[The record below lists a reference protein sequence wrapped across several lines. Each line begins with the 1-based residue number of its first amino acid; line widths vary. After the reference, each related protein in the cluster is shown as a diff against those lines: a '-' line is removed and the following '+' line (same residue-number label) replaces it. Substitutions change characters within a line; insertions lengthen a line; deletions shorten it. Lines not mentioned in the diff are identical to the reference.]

1 MGGTP
6 TITDSFYFPRCLN
19 DEWKRDGYSEVYT
32 EYENEKFCVTS
43 VPSSTKDNS
52 TLLFKHEITLV
63 SRREIL
69 DNTLFFDAVAKDS
82 DMFSVDKYRSNQT
95 TFNFSGT
102 IYEFVDRINSS
113 LAYVGA
119 YNPKAKEEKDK
130 GYHVEITE
138 GYGTDDIQELS
149 FSDQYIT
156 DVLQEI
162 YNTFGLTYYWK
173 GNVCYVGK
181 YENDLTDE
189 NNIIKYGVNDA
200 LISVNEGNTNNK
212 IIDMVTGYGSSDN
225 IPFYYPNDDEFGK
238 AIYKTSLIEESQV
251 TIALSKLQKNVG
263 GDYAKTYQ
271 FCKRIGDTT
280 GIIPITQLNTPFSG
294 ASGSLV
300 VKSGESFV
308 RIKTFVINAKAG
320 TKIHEAEIKASH
332 TTIDSVT
339 IKSDTFESYIEIL
352 KKTDNKYEG
361 NRTEGNGKYND
372 VYECI
377 EPGLYLV
384 TLRESITV
392 VSKTGKSISVDDAIN
407 YSYQGSLKVDYQN
420 QSEYYWKY
428 DKGIVEYEDGG
439 IEVVAPSTTPF
450 AKSVV
455 TFETKN
461 NPSVTVYTYYEFS
474 EAIDTTTEAEAAKV
488 YISGRE
494 WIMPTDKLMPSV
506 YRNTGGAQ
514 RFYFATDNI
523 SEEYRDIYL
532 NPSTNKQYEF
542 KNKYKEGNPH
552 QGSTS
557 FDEIKPTIRD
567 IRNDVIQADG
577 LGQLF
582 GEIADVAFDSADS
595 DVKDSDGNFVH
606 QYFYIKLHKFSGE
619 FGFNLFS
626 SALEE
631 EAKIE
636 MIDCQGCPACS
647 FPIRVVWNAAKNK
660 CYNCVSVDKN
670 GNLKSLRSEA
680 NDYILSDTEA
690 QLDTLNQNT
699 LFTEVWI
706 AVQKDAST
714 LGLVM
719 PNVNGNFKPKSG
731 DKFVIT
737 GINPPKV
744 LTLAAEK
751 RLDKALIKY
760 MSENNKDKF
769 DYSVKFSRIYLAE
782 HPNFAQKL
790 NENAKVCLE
799 YNGERHEL
807 FVNNYSV
814 KRDGKILAEV
824 SVELT
829 ESVEPTQSDIK
840 QIVDSVKNSISFG
853 SSVGSN
859 KFNASTTDKLYLSKL
874 KDDTAQGLITFLK
887 GLKSQDVIKAINGMS
902 LGNGESYVNGN
913 GDAKLTDVVVDRI
926 HDKNSTPSDRVIIGA
941 QGFDFYMG
949 DDGKSHLYVD
959 YLTARTRMF
968 ASSVEIRK
976 VSYSGGTTIFSNAGS
991 QIAKVSH
998 IWDAAKEKV
1007 IAYKCYAVADDGT
1020 TKTMNWWHVGMM
1032 ALCQTFNVKAGELEK
1047 LANRYYWRMVV
1058 GVGQEKLD
1066 GKLYDYVIL
1075 SNVKEFQGNI
1085 LTIPT
1090 YSDKTLA
1097 NEQKKKLVWGNVMVE
1112 VTMDDGMQTLASLFM
1127 EQEGTD
1133 VDDNGNK
1140 IADRVFYGYDGDEP
1154 DAPAPFDVIVQVGDQ
1169 IQWKKYGNVI
1179 KLSTVTEDSAT
1190 YNAPAITMY
1199 HKLGAPHYTGSLDAN
1214 DNKVVNPFQWKIITT
1229 IISPEKVM
1237 HNTDN
1242 FQLFQGTPDNIV
1254 DPITIMYDI
1263 VPSVAYYTR
1272 HPSTQTTTPSD
1283 ITFKVSKRTGN
1294 KIETLTD
1301 AQIYAEYT
1309 LLNGS
1314 SATKLLPNKA
1324 LSDIGNLYQI
1334 TLVKLKS
1341 TIKEADHE
1349 DIVVTLD
1356 MPVLTDGVK
1365 GNPGAAGKD
1374 GKTPSVVSTTYQY
1387 AITATSAKPADSEW
1401 KSVMPDPSKYEGKF
1415 LWTKT
1420 TTTWS
1425 TGDKTDTFS
1434 CTYIGTDGAAGT
1446 SVTIKGTLGSISE
1459 LPSTGTAGDSY
1470 IIGGFL
1476 WVYAGTTTEDSNNHN
1491 GYTNVGKIKGEDGKS
1506 ATQYYIHT
1514 AWMKALDGTG
1524 FTVANPNGDAY
1535 PYVGTLVDANEK
1547 DSTNWRDYKWTYVK
1561 GDTGSKGDK
1570 GDRGI
1575 DGTDAL
1581 EVTIKNAPL
1590 VFDTNDNG
1598 VVSSSAVQTAEIWIT
1613 RDGKNV
1619 IADIKN
1625 PSITG
1630 SLNFTIGS
1638 DNAVIRKTSECLQI
1652 VLKGIGIA
1660 KESVNGNYVSK
1671 TSGYVVVSFNDGTN
1685 PFQRQIL
1692 FNVNVA
1698 RFNSSVIQTAKLYE
1712 QKYTEV
1718 SNKYDALPEEVRDKE
1733 SFTEYNS
1740 AIKQTARG
1748 ISLSVTE
1755 QAAKKRNLLSNSD
1768 FARNGGFYIYQ
1779 HLYATIERYD
1789 RHNDE
1794 NVFYSYPK
1802 DHIFYSKLMW
1812 EGSKAGEIDQGSHNI
1827 PIVIGKKYTLTCWA
1841 KVSDT
1846 SLPLTLQVYSQA
1858 AQTGNS
1864 ATASKGD
1871 LLNQEV
1877 KLDSANTWQL
1887 ISYTFVASGGY
1898 SYCSVRLYFYP
1909 PSTTRIKGYI
1919 SQPMLE
1925 QADSYNGWTLAEEDY
1940 VYRNGNMLD
1949 NTRYLNTGGNLI
1961 TVGTIYNNVKD
1972 NCSMSEASVDMV
1984 TTARR
1989 TGTLLRYKLPL
2000 EAYTDYVLS
2009 FYIRSKDL
2017 DSKQNVICTI
2027 IQDSGVFF
2035 AEALMQGEKE
2045 SVEFLSNYTSLNGN
2059 TTTSGYAS
2067 LSPIPTEWTKV
2078 SYHFSLKTKNTA
2090 QPISILAYAQNGAGT
2105 LQICQPKL
2113 EKAVTNTAWTEAK
2126 QDVAFKDK
2134 YKRAGIDLDT
2144 ETIRLSAERTIIDGD
2159 MYLKGI
2165 LIENTAEPVKSD
2177 FFPIVCDLK
2186 QNKSIAVGTYTGNEN
2201 YTTGSTMQFVLL
2213 PMIYDTPC
2221 INMNGNE
2228 TTVAGLRESGVKLTI
2243 FSKYNPMVAKWANAK
2258 RMRYRDSEKNNN
2270 NVWGGKEPYVI
2281 LHDAITVVYADPRIA
2296 FLKNYTG
2303 SGTIKP
2309 ESNGKPSYK
2318 GVNNAG
2324 YKHGCFVCNGRR
2336 GRFLLLMPGQA
2347 LHLTSS
2353 IERWDNEDVL
2363 MWYVDN
2369 ASEFVPISKNVR
2381 FYDSNYNPDLE
2392 ESVKH
2397 QYEWDNVG
2405 YSSNHDSSFPG
2416 DTLSALDNY
2425 VYEDVL
2431 FAPPQLSNDYP
2442 ADDAWG
2448 MNVVKSEV
2456 SLSIPL
2462 F

>member
-1 MGGTP
+1 MFSNLLYLKVDKLDESGKVIKTLPFPSASDQIILGTYTYEAKRMGGTP
-6 TITDSFYFPRCLN
+6 MITDSFYFPRCLN
-19 DEWKRDGYSEVYT
+19 DEWNRDGYSEVYA

-95 TFNFSGT
+95 SFSFSGT

-113 LAYVGA
+113 LAYIGV
-119 YNPKAKEEKDK
+119 YNPKAKDENSK
-130 GYHVEITE
+130 GYHVEITA
-138 GYGTDDIQELS
+138 GYGTDDIKELS

-173 GNVCYVGK
+173 GNTCYVGK
-181 YENDLTDE
+181 CENDLTDE

-200 LISVNEGNTNNK
+200 LISVNEENTNNK

-263 GDYAKTYQ
+263 GDYTKTYQ

-280 GIIPITQLNTPFSG
+280 GIIPITQLNTPFNG
-294 ASGSLV
+294 LV
-300 VKSGESFV
+300 IKSGESFV

-320 TKIHEAEIKASH
+320 TKIHEAEIKTSH
-332 TTIDSVT
+332 TTIDSVA
-339 IKSDTFESYIEIL
+339 IKSDTFESYIEVL

-361 NRTEGNGKYND
+361 NRTDWNGKYNG

-377 EPGLYLV
+377 EAGLYLV
-384 TLRESITV
+384 TLRETITV
-392 VSKTGKSISVDDAIN
+392 VSKTGRSISVDNAIN
-407 YSYQGSLKVDYQN
+407 YNYQGSLKVDYQN

-428 DKGIVEYEDGG
+428 DKGIIEYENSG
-439 IEVVAPSTTPF
+439 IEVVAPSTTSF

-455 TFETKN
+455 TFVTKN
-461 NPSVTVYTYYEFS
+461 DPSVTVYTYYEFS
-474 EAIDTTTEAEAAKV
+474 EVIDTTTEADAAKV

-494 WIMPTDKLMPSV
+494 WIMPTNKLMPSV

-514 RFYFATDNI
+514 RFYFAIENP

-532 NPSTNKQYEF
+532 NPNTNKQYEF
-542 KNKYKEGNPH
+542 KNKYKDANPH

-557 FDEIKPTIRD
+557 FDDIKPTIRD

-582 GEIADVAFDSADS
+582 GEIADVAFDSTDS
-595 DVKDSDGNFVH
+595 DVKDGDGNYVH

-626 SALEE
+626 SAFEE
-631 EAKIE
+631 GAKIE

-647 FPIRVVWNAAKNK
+647 FPIKVVWIAAKNK
-660 CYNCVSVDKN
+660 CYNCVSVDKD
-670 GNLKSLRSEA
+670 GNLKSLRTEA
-680 NDYILSDTEA
+680 NDYILSDAEA

-699 LFTEVWI
+699 MLSEVWI

-714 LGLVM
+714 LGVVM
-719 PNVNGNFKPKSG
+719 PNVNGNFKPQRG

-760 MSENNKDKF
+760 MSENNEDKF
-769 DYSVKFSRIYLAE
+769 NYTVKFSRIYLAE

-799 YNGERHEL
+799 YNGVRHEL

-824 SVELT
+824 NVELT

-840 QIVDSVKNSISFG
+840 QIIDSVKNSISFG
-853 SSVGSN
+853 TPGGSG

-874 KDDTAQGLITFLK
+874 NDDTAQGLITFLK

-902 LGNGESYVNGN
+902 LGNGENYVNGN
-913 GDAKLTDVVVDRI
+913 GDANLSDVVVDRI

-949 DDGKSHLYVD
+949 DDGKSHLFVD

-968 ASSVEIRK
+968 AASVEIRK

-991 QIAKVSH
+991 QIAKVSY
-998 IWDAAKEKV
+998 IYDAAKEKV

-1032 ALCQTFNVKAGELEK
+1032 ALCQTFNVKAVK
-1047 LANRYYWRMVV
+1047 NQDFTNRYYWRMVV

-1075 SNVKEFQGNI
+1075 SNVKEFQGNL

-1112 VTMDDGMQTLASLFM
+1112 VTMDEGMQTLASLFM

-1140 IADRVFYGYDGDEP
+1140 IADRVFYGYDGDDEP

-1169 IQWKKYGNVI
+1169 IQWKKFGNVI
-1179 KLSTVTEDSAT
+1179 KLSTSTEDSAKDND
-1190 YNAPAITMY
+1190 NAPAITMY
-1199 HKLGAPHYTGSLDAN
+1199 HKLGAPHDTGKVD
-1214 DNKVVNPFQWKIITT
+1214 DNGNKIVNPFQWKIITT

-1242 FQLFQGTPDNIV
+1242 FQLFQGTPENIV

-1263 VPSVAYYTR
+1263 VPSVAYITR
-1272 HPSTQTTTPSD
+1272 HPSTQTTTPDD
-1283 ITFKVSKRTGN
+1283 ITFSLRKRTGN
-1294 KIETLTD
+1294 KIETLDD

-1309 LLNGS
+1309 LLDGS
-1314 SATKLLPNKA
+1314 SSTKLLTNKA

-1334 TLVKLKS
+1334 TSVKLKS

-1356 MPVLTDGVK
+1356 LPVLTDGVK
-1365 GNPGAAGKD
+1365 GDQGETGAD
-1374 GKTPSVVSTTYQY
+1374 
-1387 AITATSAKPADSEW
+1387 
-1401 KSVMPDPSKYEGKF
+1401 
-1415 LWTKT
+1415 
-1420 TTTWS
+1420 
-1425 TGDKTDTFS
+1425 
-1434 CTYIGTDGAAGT
+1434 
-1446 SVTIKGTLGSISE
+1446 
-1459 LPSTGTAGDSY
+1459 
-1470 IIGGFL
+1470 
-1476 WVYAGTTTEDSNNHN
+1476 
-1491 GYTNVGKIKGEDGKS
+1491 
-1506 ATQYYIHT
+1506 
-1514 AWMKALDGTG
+1514 
-1524 FTVANPNGDAY
+1524 
-1535 PYVGTLVDANEK
+1535 
-1547 DSTNWRDYKWTYVK
+1547 
-1561 GDTGSKGDK
+1561 
-1570 GDRGI
+1570 GI
-1575 DGTDAL
+1575 DGVDGADGIDAL
-1581 EVTIKNAPL
+1581 EVTIKNAPV
-1590 VFDTNDNG
+1590 VFDTDSNG
-1598 VVSSSAVQTAEIWIT
+1598 VVNSSAIHNAEIWVT

-1625 PSITG
+1625 PSISVTD
-1630 SLNFTIGS
+1630 SLNFTVEGN
-1638 DNAVIRKTSECLQI
+1638 NAVIRKTSECLQI
-1652 VLKGIGIA
+1652 ALKGIGIA
-1660 KESVNGNYVSK
+1660 KETVNGNNVSK

-1685 PFQRQIL
+1685 MFQRQIL
-1692 FNVNVA
+1692 FNVNVSS
-1698 RFNSSVIQTAKLYE
+1698 FNSSVIQTAKLYE

-1718 SNKYDALPEEVRDKE
+1718 SNKYEALPEEVRNKK

-1740 AIKQTARG
+1740 AIKQTARE

-1755 QAAKKRNLLSNSD
+1755 EAAKKRNLLVNSD
-1768 FARNGGFYIYQ
+1768 FARDDGFYIY
-1779 HLYATIERYD
+1779 LNAYATIERFD
-1789 RHNDE
+1789 RHNNE
-1794 NVFYSYPK
+1794 NVFYSYPLNQA
-1802 DHIFYSKLMW
+1802 FYSKLMW
-1812 EGSKAGEIDQGSHNI
+1812 EGSKAGNVDRGSHNI
-1827 PIVIGKKYTLTCWA
+1827 SVVIGKKYTLSCWA

-1846 SLPLTLQVYSQA
+1846 SVPLTLQVYSQA
-1858 AQTGNS
+1858 AKKGNI

-1877 KLDSANTWQL
+1877 TLDAANVWQL
-1887 ISYTFVASGGY
+1887 ISYTFEVKGDYA
-1898 SYCSVRLYFYP
+1898 YCSVRLYFQP
-1909 PSTTRIKGYI
+1909 LSNTRIKGYI

-1925 QADSYNGWTLAEEDY
+1925 QADTYNGWTLAEEDY

-1949 NTRYLNTGGNLI
+1949 NTRYLNVGGNLAQ
-1961 TVGTIYNNVKD
+1961 VGTIVNNAKD
-1972 NCSMSEASVDMV
+1972 NCSMSEANVDLA
-1984 TTARR
+1984 TTDRR
-1989 TGTLLRYKLPL
+1989 TGTLLRCKIPL

-2009 FYIRSKDL
+2009 FYVRSKDL
-2017 DSKQNVICTI
+2017 GSKQNVICTI
-2027 IQDSGVFF
+2027 NLESGVFF
-2035 AEALMQGEKE
+2035 AEGYMQTENK
-2045 SVEFLSNYTSLNGN
+2045 SVGYISNYISLHGN
-2059 TTTSGYAS
+2059 TPTSGYMQFS
-2067 LSPIPTEWTKV
+2067 SIPQEWTKV
-2078 SYHFSLKTKNTA
+2078 CYHFSLNSKNTA
-2090 QPISILAYAQNGAGT
+2090 PPISILAYAQNGAGA

-2113 EKAVTNTAWTEAK
+2113 EKAVTNTAWTEAT
-2126 QDVAFKDK
+2126 QDAAFKDK
-2134 YKRAGIDLDT
+2134 AKRAGIDLDA

-2159 MYLKGI
+2159 LHLKGI
-2165 LIENTAEPVKSD
+2165 LVENTAEPVVTD
-2177 FFPIVCDLK
+2177 LFPIVCDLK
-2186 QNKSIAVGTYTGNEN
+2186 QNKSIAVGTYTGTES
-2201 YTTGSTMQFVLL
+2201 YSTGSEMRFVLL
-2213 PMIYDTPC
+2213 PMAYDVPC

-2258 RMRYRDSEKNNN
+2258 RTRYRDSEKSNN
-2270 NVWGGKEPYVI
+2270 NVWGDKEPYVI

-2309 ESNGKPSYK
+2309 ESDGTPSYK

-2353 IERWDNEDVL
+2353 IERWGNDDVL

-2381 FYDSNYNPDLE
+2381 FYDSNYNPDLD

-2405 YSSNHDSSFPG
+2405 YSPNHDSSFPG

-2442 ADDAWG
+2442 ADDALG
-2448 MNVVKSEV
+2448 INVVKSKV

>member
-19 DEWKRDGYSEVYT
+19 DEWKRDGYSEVYV

-69 DNTLFFDAVAKDS
+69 DNTLFFDAVAKDR

-173 GNVCYVGK
+173 GNICYVGK

-189 NNIIKYGVNDA
+189 NNVIKYGVNDA
-200 LISVNEGNTNNK
+200 LISVNEENTNNK

-238 AIYKTSLIEESQV
+238 AIYTTSGINESQV
-251 TIALSKLQKNVG
+251 AITLSKLQKNVG
-263 GDYAKTYQ
+263 GDYTKTYQ
-271 FCKRIGDTT
+271 FCKRTGDTI
-280 GIIPITQLNTPFSG
+280 GVIPIVQLNTPFSG

-339 IKSDTFESYIEIL
+339 IKSDTFESYIEVL

-361 NRTEGNGKYND
+361 NRTDWNGKYNG

-557 FDEIKPTIRD
+557 FDDIKPTIRE

-595 DVKDSDGNFVH
+595 DVKDSYGNFVH

-626 SALEE
+626 SALKE

-799 YNGERHEL
+799 YNGERHEQ

-853 SSVGSN
+853 LLEGLN
-859 KFNASTTDKLYLSKL
+859 RFNASITDKLYLSKL

-887 GLKSQDVIKAINGMS
+887 GLKSQDVIKAVNGMS
-902 LGNGESYVNGN
+902 LGYGENYVRGN

-991 QIAKVSH
+991 QIAKVSY
-998 IWDAAKEKV
+998 IYDAAREKV

-1032 ALCQTFNVKAGELEK
+1032 ALCQTFNVKAGESEN

-1075 SNVKEFQGNI
+1075 SNVKEFQGNL

-1112 VTMDDGMQTLASLFM
+1112 VTMDKGMQTLASLFQ
-1127 EQEGTD
+1127 EQEGKD
-1133 VDDNGNK
+1133 VDDNGIK
-1140 IADRVFYGYDGDEP
+1140 IADRIFYGYDGEEP
-1154 DAPAPFDVIVQVGDQ
+1154 DVPAPYDVIVQVGDQ
-1169 IQWKKYGNVI
+1169 IQWKKFGNVI
-1179 KLSTVTEDSAT
+1179 KLSTSTEDNAT
-1190 YNAPAITMY
+1190 DTDTAPAITMY
-1199 HKLGAPHYTGSLDAN
+1199 HKLGAPHDTGNLDA
-1214 DNKVVNPFQWKIITT
+1214 DGNKINPYQWKIITT

-1283 ITFKVSKRTGN
+1283 ITFSLRKRTGN
-1294 KIETLTD
+1294 KIETLDD

-1309 LLNGS
+1309 LLDGS

-1334 TLVKLKS
+1334 TSVKLKS

-1356 MPVLTDGVK
+1356 LPVLTDGVK
-1365 GNPGAAGKD
+1365 GDQGAAGKD
-1374 GKTPSVVSTTYQY
+1374 GINGTN
-1387 AITATSAKPADSEW
+1387 
-1401 KSVMPDPSKYEGKF
+1401 GK
-1415 LWTKT
+1415 
-1420 TTTWS
+1420 
-1425 TGDKTDTFS
+1425 D
-1434 CTYIGTDGAAGT
+1434 
-1446 SVTIKGTLGSISE
+1446 
-1459 LPSTGTAGDSY
+1459 
-1470 IIGGFL
+1470 
-1476 WVYAGTTTEDSNNHN
+1476 
-1491 GYTNVGKIKGEDGKS
+1491 GEDAINIVVNS
-1506 ATQYYIHT
+1506 
-1514 AWMKALDGTG
+1514 
-1524 FTVANPNGDAY
+1524 VP
-1535 PYVGTLVDANEK
+1535 V
-1547 DSTNWRDYKWTYVK
+1547 
-1561 GDTGSKGDK
+1561 
-1570 GDRGI
+1570 
-1575 DGTDAL
+1575 
-1581 EVTIKNAPL
+1581 
-1590 VFDTNDNG
+1590 VFDTEDNG
-1598 VVSSSAVQTAEIWIT
+1598 LVVDGATEYASVRVYHKKENISSQVENIAVNSTENCKCEVAYNSVRNCLRVKIYDVVKEDITVDGATTQISKTA
-1613 RDGKNV
+1613 GY
-1619 IADIKN
+1619 A
-1625 PSITG
+1625 
-1630 SLNFTIGS
+1630 TIRFGY
-1638 DNAVIRKTSECLQI
+1638 NGVMYYQQ
-1652 VLKGIGIA
+1652 VQFV
-1660 KESVNGNYVSK
+1660 VNVSK
-1671 TSGYVVVSFNDGTN
+1671 
-1685 PFQRQIL
+1685 
-1692 FNVNVA
+1692 
-1698 RFNSSVIQTAKLYE
+1698 FNSSVIQTTKKYE

-1718 SNKYDALPEEVRDKE
+1718 SNQVDSLKKDVDAIPLRSSQDLTTFE
-1733 SFTEYNS
+1733 SKIT
-1740 AIKQTARG
+1740 QTARN
-1748 ISLSVTE
+1748 ISLSLTE
-1755 QAAKKRNLLSNSD
+1755 QAVSRRNLLVNSD
-1768 FARNGGFYIYQ
+1768 FARNGGFCINPASQ
-1779 HLYATIERYD
+1779 TTMERLSGYKNSNCL
-1789 RHNDE
+1789 HFMPTNTS
-1794 NVFYSYPK
+1794 FYP
-1802 DHIFYSKLMW
+1802 ILRW
-1812 EGSKAGEIDQGSHNI
+1812 EGFNSTCSNI
-1827 PIVIGKKYTLTCWA
+1827 PIVGGKKYTISCWA
-1841 KVSDT
+1841 KVSNT
-1846 SLPLTLQVYSQA
+1846 T
-1858 AQTGNS
+1858 AQLYINVFGQDKITGNV
-1864 ATASKGD
+1864 ATGTILD
-1871 LLNQEV
+1871 EHVELN
-1877 KLDSANTWQL
+1877 SANTWQL
-1887 ISYTFVASGGY
+1887 VSFTFVASGDY
-1898 SYCSVRLYFYP
+1898 SYCSVRLFFRP
-1909 PSTTRIKGYI
+1909 KTTGRIDGYVCR
-1919 SQPMLE
+1919 PMLE
-1925 QADSYNGWTLAEEDY
+1925 QSDSYNGWTLSESDY
-1940 VYRNGNMLD
+1940 DYRGGNMLD
-1949 NTRYLNTGGNLI
+1949 NTRYLNIGGNL
-1961 TVGTIYNNVKD
+1961 TQVGKVTSNAID
-1972 NCSMSEASVDMV
+1972 GCSMSEVNVIQGAS
-1984 TTARR
+1984 
-1989 TGTLLRYKLPL
+1989 GTLVRFDNISVKFGND
-2000 EAYTDYVLS
+2000 YTLS
-2009 FYIRSKDL
+2009 FLIRSNNSS
-2017 DSKQNVICTI
+2017 SKTNVVCTLNL
-2027 IQDSGVFF
+2027 VTNAKF
-2035 AEALMQGEKE
+2035 AECSSG
-2045 SVEFLSNYTSLNGN
+2045 SVSTLTSANGN
-2059 TTTSGYAS
+2059 STTSGYIE
-2067 LSPIPTEWTKV
+2067 LDNIPTEWTKV
-2078 SYHFSLKTKNTA
+2078 WYHFSAYNTVTNQA
-2090 QPISILAYAQNGAGT
+2090 IAIQIYGRNGAGT
-2105 LQICQPKL
+2105 LQVCQPKL
-2113 EKAVTNTAWTEAK
+2113 EAGLMNTPWTEATE
-2126 QDVAFKDK
+2126 DVANKDAL
-2134 YKRAGIDLDT
+2134 KRTGIDIERGKITLDADNT
-2144 ETIRLSAERTIIDGD
+2144 VITGD
-2159 MYLKGI
+2159 LHLKGI
-2165 LIENTAEPVKSD
+2165 LVENYEDLSTNND
-2177 FFPIVCDLK
+2177 LFIVCDMK
-2186 QNKSIAVGTYTGNEN
+2186 AHKSVTVSHSRVI
-2201 YTTGSTMQFVLL
+2201 L
-2213 PMIYDTPC
+2213 PMLDTHT
-2221 INMNGNE
+2221 IKDYNDKE
-2228 TTVAGLRESGVKLTI
+2228 YTVNALKEAGVKLTI
-2243 FSKYNPMVAKWANAK
+2243 ASKYNSYVAKWAQTTPSLFES
-2258 RMRYRDSEKNNN
+2258 YKNFDNRGLMKTYHN
-2270 NVWGGKEPYVI
+2270 Y
-2281 LHDAITVVYADPRIA
+2281 ASVVFADPRIA
-2296 FLKNYTG
+2296 DKGNYKIVDGIDTLVPTILPEGGGGYAATG
-2303 SGTIKP
+2303 YEG
-2309 ESNGKPSYK
+2309 
-2318 GVNNAG
+2318 GV
-2324 YKHGCFVCNGRR
+2324 FVCNGRR
-2336 GRFLLLMPGQA
+2336 GRALVLMPGQT
-2347 LHLTSS
+2347 LHLTSA
-2353 IERWDNEDVL
+2353 IEYVNEKQVL
-2363 MWYVDN
+2363 IWYVDN
-2369 ASEFVPISKNVR
+2369 SSDFTPLTKEVCFYSWDGYTYDHGFRSNGGNAFPMEVSGSSGSE
-2381 FYDSNYNPDLE
+2381 
-2392 ESVKH
+2392 
-2397 QYEWDNVG
+2397 YEDAIFGTKILDETNLNGSLHAYWGGFLTG
-2405 YSSNHDSSFPG
+2405 YSD
-2416 DTLSALDNY
+2416 
-2425 VYEDVL
+2425 
-2431 FAPPQLSNDYP
+2431 
-2442 ADDAWG
+2442 
-2448 MNVVKSEV
+2448 
-2456 SLSIPL
+2456 
-2462 F
+2462 